1 MSIASQH
8 KIIRPANRLH
18 IKARISDLSV
28 SQMMANAH
36 RVMALIAQNYSQ
48 WLCADLGG
56 LSRSFENLSAEPGN
70 GDHRNDLFRISH
82 DIRGQAASFDY
93 DLASDIATS
102 LCGFLERHEKIE
114 EVQLKVVEAHISAIR
129 AYLRQSLKGDGRSV
143 GQELMAEIS
152 GLIQRTEAS

>member
-1 MSIASQH
+1 MSIASQY

-48 WLCADLGG
+48 WLCADLDG
-56 LSRSFENLSAEPGN
+56 LSRRFEYRSAEPGN

-129 AYLRQSLKGDGRSV
+129 AYLRQSLKGDGGSV
-143 GQELMAEIS
+143 GQELTAELS
-152 GLIQRTEAS
+152 GLIHRTEAS

>member
-18 IKARISDLSV
+18 VKARISDLSV

-36 RVMALIAQNYSQ
+36 RVMAVIAQSYSQ
-48 WLCADLGG
+48 WLRADLEG
-56 LSRSFENLSAEPGN
+56 LMRSYKLLRAELDN
-70 GDHRNDLFRISH
+70 DADRDAHRKDLFRISH

-102 LCGFLERHEKIE
+102 LCGYLERHEKMK
-114 EVQLKVVEAHISAIR
+114 EVQL
-129 AYLRQSLKGDGRSV
+129 
-143 GQELMAEIS
+143 
-152 GLIQRTEAS
+152 